1 MTENIDI
8 KFKTKTYQDRRRS
21 LFIWTLVLY
30 IFIAILICSSI
41 DLRSAIRVIIF
52 LTVLF
57 ILDYSRR
64 LSWIKYALDKII
76 TDSKG
81 VSLVYYEKD
90 KLVTADILWND
101 LKVNKSSTFT
111 KNSTR
116 NISIINDSTT
126 IASFYAD
133 TDNGIDNNKILELYN
148 NLQTLKTAYA

>member
-1 MTENIDI
+1 
-8 KFKTKTYQDRRRS
+8 
-21 LFIWTLVLY
+21 
-30 IFIAILICSSI
+30 
-41 DLRSAIRVIIF
+41 
-52 LTVLF
+52 LF